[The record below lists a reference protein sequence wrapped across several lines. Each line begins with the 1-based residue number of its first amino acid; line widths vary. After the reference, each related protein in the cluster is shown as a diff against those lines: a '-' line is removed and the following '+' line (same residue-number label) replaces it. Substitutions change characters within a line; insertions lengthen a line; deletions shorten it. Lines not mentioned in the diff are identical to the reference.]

1 MKPLNGGIWV
11 IILTGSNMSSQFFG
25 NKLVPGNTVK
35 GKSKVKGS
43 SQGPKK
49 VNQVKKAGRGK

>member
-1 MKPLNGGIWV
+1 MKPRNGGIWV

-25 NKLVPGNTVK
+25 NKLATGTTTK
-35 GKSKVKGS
+35 GKSKVKSS